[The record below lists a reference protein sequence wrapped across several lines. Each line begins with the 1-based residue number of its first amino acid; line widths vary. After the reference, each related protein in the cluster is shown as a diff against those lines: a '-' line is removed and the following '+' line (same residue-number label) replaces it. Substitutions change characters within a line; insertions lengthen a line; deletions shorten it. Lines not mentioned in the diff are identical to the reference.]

1 MVLLPVANLQ
11 EMAAAEQLR
20 ATQGR
25 GGGLLS
31 DSSSSG
37 RSGGGK
43 GGDIGG
49 TEAPP
54 GQRYA
59 VLVEAGRGAVLR
71 ALCEAGVF
79 EGGEEE
85 LRRCIAK
92 ELVIDPEEWAVRWG
106 DSRHVVRWGHGTYRE
121 VGP

>member
-71 ALCEAGVF
+71 ALCEAGMF

-92 ELVIDPEEWAVRWG
+92 ELVIDPEEWAARWG
-106 DSRHVVRWGHGTYRE
+106 RGTYWE
-121 VGP
+121 VGSWGMS

>member
-11 EMAAAEQLR
+11 EMVAAEQIR
-20 ATQGR
+20 TAQGR
-25 GGGLLS
+25 GGTPLS
-31 DSSSSG
+31 ASSSS
-37 RSGGGK
+37 SSSGGK

-59 VLVEAGRGAVLR
+59 ALVEAGRGAVLR

-92 ELVIDPEEWAVRWG
+92 ELVIDPEEWAARWG
-106 DSRHVVRWGHGTYRE
+106 RGTYWE
-121 VGP
+121 VGSWGMS